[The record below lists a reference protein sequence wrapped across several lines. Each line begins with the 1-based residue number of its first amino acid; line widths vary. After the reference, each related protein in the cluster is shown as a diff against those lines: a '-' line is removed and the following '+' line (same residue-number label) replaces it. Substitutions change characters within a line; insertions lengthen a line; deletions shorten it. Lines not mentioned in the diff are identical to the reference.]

1 MSIVS
6 DIRDVAEE
14 VREKCL
20 DFALSDDSIGYDFHG
35 QENLE
40 MMCAV
45 ASATLFRELCRRGI
59 GKNLRVVEGE
69 YWQKEH
75 CWVEVSGYI
84 VDITAS
90 QYRGPRIVIEPIE
103 AVRDGEYRG
112 NDKNRLRDWPK
123 EQRPNAKIVRKILSR
138 HR

>member
-1 MSIVS
+1 MSVMT

-20 DFALSDDSIGYDFHG
+20 DFALSDDSIGYDFNG
-35 QENLE
+35 KADLFS
-40 MMCAV
+40 MCAV
-45 ASATLFRELCRRGI
+45 ASATLFRELCRRRI
-59 GKNLRVVEGE
+59 GKNPKVVEGE
-69 YWQKEH
+69 YWAKEH
-75 CWVEVSGYI
+75 CWVEVDGYV

-90 QYRGPRIVIEPIE
+90 QFKGPQIVIEPIE
-103 AVRDGEYRG
+103 AVKDGYKSKDRP
-112 NDKNRLRDWPK
+112 RLRDWPK

>member
-35 QENLE
+35 QENLD

-45 ASATLFRELCRRGI
+45 ASAVLFREFCRKGI
-59 GKNLRVVEGE
+59 GKKPRIVEGE
-69 YWQKEH
+69 YWKEDH
-75 CWVEVSGYI
+75 CWVEVDDYV

-90 QYRGPRIVIEPIE
+90 QFHGPRIVVEPIE
-103 AVRDGEYRG
+103 AMRDGGYRG